1 MITFSCEKKNNLL
14 EIGISDVL
22 HKTFF
27 LHKNCN
33 TDFYYNVMVKND
45 SIFVD
50 GKEYFWKSYWMSKT
64 FKMYF
69 DKDNLIEKMEN
80 YVELQ
85 VIKSWEEY
93 NNKKLF
99 LITKQP
105 CG

>member
-1 MITFSCEKKNNLL
+1 
-14 EIGISDVL
+14 
-22 HKTFF
+22 
-27 LHKNCN
+27 
-33 TDFYYNVMVKND
+33 
-45 SIFVD
+45 
-50 GKEYFWKSYWMSKT
+50 MSKT

>member
-1 MITFSCEKKNNLL
+1 LITFSCEKKNNLL

-50 GKEYFWKSYWMSKT
+50 GKLKNISGNHIGCPKHLKCIST
-64 FKMYF
+64 RT
-69 DKDNLIEKMEN
+69 I
-80 YVELQ
+80 
-85 VIKSWEEY
+85 
-93 NNKKLF
+93 
-99 LITKQP
+99 
-105 CG
+105 